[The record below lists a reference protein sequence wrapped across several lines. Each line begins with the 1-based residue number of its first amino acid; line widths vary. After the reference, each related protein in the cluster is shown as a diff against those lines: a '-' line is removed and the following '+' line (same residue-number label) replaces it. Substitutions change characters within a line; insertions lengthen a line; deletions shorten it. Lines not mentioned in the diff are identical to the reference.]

1 MINGGGVSQTFL
13 LKKFFDTAFER
24 VGASFW
30 CQIIK

>member
-1 MINGGGVSQTFL
+1 MINGGGVSQIFL
-13 LKKFFDTAFER
+13 LKKFFDTAFGR